1 MPSQTVHIR
10 SDLWDRLYEYCKRN
24 NVSISEVVNR
34 VLEIALPVLEARE
47 HEKA

>member
-34 VLEIALPVLEARE
+34 VLEIALPILEGQMRD
-47 HEKA
+47 KA